1 MYDPHLHL
9 FVDESEVEASWN
21 VTPTIGRPESRT
33 HDPIMVADRPWEG
46 RAVGLDLSVLHDPA
60 SGTFRMWYRS
70 HNDQK
75 AKADKNLLNYAESS
89 DGLSWTKPGLGLIT
103 YDGSTTTNIIHRPGL
118 IPGCQAME
126 THGLIID
133 DVGGPQRRYK
143 MPVSHK
149 FTDSSATGLYALFS
163 PDGIDWMLHPTP
175 TMAQAGDRHSAIKD
189 AASGDY
195 VLYLRPPRYRAQ
207 RSAEP
212 IPPGSEA
219 LPYKRTVA
227 RATSK
232 DFLSWTDYTTVLRN
246 DAFDTAGTEFY
257 NIAPVIYGNRYIA
270 FVNLYDTA
278 VERMWVTL
286 ASSLDGTTWNRPH
299 RLTRILDLG
308 PEGCWDDSWVN
319 ISDNPPVREGDRMR
333 FWYHGRSE
341 AHGRPHRTGAIG
353 SFVLGLDRFAG
364 LAAGQ
369 QRGTI
374 VTDRI
379 EAGNSRLFLNANVRN
394 GVARVAIR
402 TDDMAPIPGLGLH
415 ECNEIRGDHVDHPV
429 TWNGNPDLSQIK
441 GERVRLHIEF
451 TYGQIFAYRF
461 GDRPRDLS

>member
-1 MYDPHLHL
+1 M
-9 FVDESEVEASWN
+9 
-21 VTPTIGRPESRT
+21 
-33 HDPIMVADRPWEG
+33 
-46 RAVGLDLSVLHDPA
+46 
-60 SGTFRMWYRS
+60 
-70 HNDQK
+70 
-75 AKADKNLLNYAESS
+75 
-89 DGLSWTKPGLGLIT
+89 
-103 YDGSTTTNIIHRPGL
+103 
-118 IPGCQAME
+118 
-126 THGLIID
+126 
-133 DVGGPQRRYK
+133 
-143 MPVSHK
+143 
-149 FTDSSATGLYALFS
+149 
-163 PDGIDWMLHPTP
+163 
-175 TMAQAGDRHSAIKD
+175 
-189 AASGDY
+189 
-195 VLYLRPPRYRAQ
+195 
-207 RSAEP
+207 
-212 IPPGSEA
+212 
-219 LPYKRTVA
+219 
-227 RATSK
+227 
-232 DFLSWTDYTTVLRN
+232 LRN